1 MPLGCK
7 RIKEC
12 QHAPPAAS
20 GEYLQR
26 KARRYGAEKHA
37 WGLTHSSSTA
47 LSVSVSVA
55 VYSVSVLSMP
65 VFSVVVLLFV
75 VLSVISLSVV
85 ILSVVVLSVMVLS
98 VAPVLSAG
106 LSAFSGRYRGPFWPQ
121 PANITDAAKRPA
133 QTGPGHFFMSV
144 PRTVV
149 C

>member
-12 QHAPPAAS
+12 QSAPPAAS

-26 KARRYGAEKHA
+26 KARRYGAETHA

-47 LSVSVSVA
+47 LSVSVSV
-55 VYSVSVLSMP
+55 S
-65 VFSVVVLLFV
+65 VFSVA
-75 VLSVISLSVV
+75 VLSLVTLSVV
-85 ILSVVVLSVMVLS
+85 LLSVVVLSV
-98 VAPVLSAG
+98 APLLSAG
-106 LSAFSGRYRGPFWPQ
+106 LSPFSGKYRGPFWPQ
-121 PANITDAAKRPA
+121 PANMTDAAKRPA
-133 QTGPGHFFMSV
+133 QTGPGHFFMSD